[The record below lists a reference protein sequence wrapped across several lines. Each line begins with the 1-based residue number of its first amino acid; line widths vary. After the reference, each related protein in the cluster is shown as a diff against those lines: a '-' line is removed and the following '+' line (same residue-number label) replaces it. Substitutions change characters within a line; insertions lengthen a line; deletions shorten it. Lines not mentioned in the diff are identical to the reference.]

1 MTFAM
6 KNMSIKSSAYYLL
19 SVAILGLSLPVAGM
33 YFNNA
38 VLISKARERAETSQL
53 LGLDRRKSIAVLPM
67 ADYGDPTVRWFAA
80 GLTDE
85 IATALTRT
93 PDIVTASA
101 SATRRA
107 AERGV
112 PMHALASELN
122 VAHVLEGSVRRV
134 DERLR
139 VAVRL
144 VRVED
149 GVSLWS
155 QVFDEN
161 AFDLIA
167 IQERI
172 AVEIAGA
179 LETTLD
185 PETLSRMMNTGTRSA
200 EAYEAYLRARTIET
214 AAASPDILMSDV
226 DEAYTHLERAR
237 ALDPDFAA
245 AHFRAAEYWRVRMAP
260 SRNDLSGWEQEVLD
274 RRREAFR
281 ERIDAAITT
290 AEDDVDRK
298 RYRAT
303 QALFELR
310 FKDGYKLLKDVA
322 EERPLDMFLWRDYA
336 EWAFTLNQRDDAV
349 RAMRRF
355 ANLAWDNPN
364 QLQFLLAPIVHAGF
378 SPLAERIARRLLE
391 LTRDSPAALY
401 QAHRVYLWTGDL
413 VRARRLLE
421 RLQVE
426 PYEQDL
432 RKMAEARQGCA
443 EGDPGPALALLDDTD
458 DPILQWIALHLLG
471 RRNEAQDLLTPY
483 DHPDGHYQLI
493 DLLVYA
499 PFDAREYPR
508 FYSLLVN
515 QGVEPQLPRPL
526 PYACPSSSLEAL

>member
-1 MTFAM
+1 MTL
-6 KNMSIKSSAYYLL
+6 KSSAIYLL
-19 SVAILGLSLPVAGM
+19 AVAIFGLGLPVAGM
-33 YFNNA
+33 YFNST
-38 VLISKARERAETSQL
+38 VLLSHARERAETARL

-67 ADYGDPTVRWFAA
+67 ADFGDPTVRWFAA

-107 AERGV
+107 AESGA
-112 PMHALASELN
+112 PMQTLAEALN
-122 VAHVLEGSVRRV
+122 VAHILEGSVRRV

-144 VRVED
+144 VRVAD

-172 AVEIAGA
+172 AVEIARA

-185 PETLSRMMNTGTRSA
+185 PETLSRMMNTGTRSI
-200 EAYEAYLRARTIET
+200 EAYEAYLRARAIET
-214 AAASPDILMSDV
+214 EASPDILMSAV
-226 DEAYTHLERAR
+226 DEAYRHLERAR
-237 ALDPDFAA
+237 ELDPRFAA

-260 SRNDLSGWEQEVLD
+260 SRNDLSGLEREAAV
-274 RRREAFR
+274 RGREAFR
-281 ERIDAAITT
+281 ERIDAAIVT

-298 RYRAT
+298 RYRAA

-310 FKDGYKLLKDVA
+310 FTEGYALLKDVA
-322 EERPLDMFLWRDYA
+322 RERPLDMFLWRDFA

-349 RAMRRF
+349 RATRRF

-364 QLQFLLAPIVHAGF
+364 QLQFLVAPIIHAGF
-378 SPLAERIARRLLE
+378 APLAERVARRLLE
-391 LTRDSPAALY
+391 LTSESPAALY
-401 QAHRVYLWTGDL
+401 QAHRVYLWTGD
-413 VRARRLLE
+413 VARARRVLE
-421 RLQVE
+421 RIKVE

-443 EGDPGPALALLDDTD
+443 EGDPGPARTLLNDTD
-458 DPILQWIALHLLG
+458 DPILQWIALHLLN
-471 RRNEAQDLLTPY
+471 RREEARELLAPY
-483 DHPDGHYQLI
+483 DHPGGHYQLI
-493 DLLVYA
+493 DLMVYA

-526 PYACPSSSLEAL
+526 PYACPSSSWDTL